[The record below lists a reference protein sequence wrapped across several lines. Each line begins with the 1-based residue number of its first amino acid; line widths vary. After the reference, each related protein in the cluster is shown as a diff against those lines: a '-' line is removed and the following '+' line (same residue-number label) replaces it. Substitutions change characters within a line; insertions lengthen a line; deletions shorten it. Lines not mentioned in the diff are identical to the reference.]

1 MVRDAEA
8 NAEEDQKFEE
18 LIVVRNAAD
27 GIIHATKKTLEEA
40 GDKIAEEERIA
51 IQEAITQTEEALKS
65 GDKEQIETKTKELTE
80 VSSTLAQ
87 KMYTEPE
94 TSDGAAQKDS
104 DSNSSG
110 EAVDAEFEEVK
121 DEKND
126 K

>member
-1 MVRDAEA
+1 MALFMR
-8 NAEEDQKFEE
+8 Q
-18 LIVVRNAAD
+18 
-27 GIIHATKKTLEEA
+27 KKTLEEA
-40 GDKIAEEERIA
+40 GDKIAEEERSA

-80 VSSTLAQ
+80 VSSSLAQ

-104 DSNSSG
+104 DSNQSG